1 MNKFLA
7 KRNVLGAL
15 TVFLVAGFIFSGQTW
30 YQVAMRPDESAVV
43 LKNFDGYSTYP
54 WISPLLLVALA
65 AFSLASLMKAKARG
79 VVFAIGSLFSVVLL
93 SLTTIAVA
101 TQDLRNVQS
110 LLEEATGIAASHGL
124 DSFEISVGPAA
135 QLSLVCFALMALAF
149 FLAAIAQ
156 ANWVKSQTQQSIK
169 KVNGRPTDSISLW
182 DEQR

>member
-7 KRNVLGAL
+7 KRNVLGAITVLLL
-15 TVFLVAGFIFSGQTW
+15 TGFILSGQTW
-30 YQVAMRPDESAVV
+30 FQVTMRPDESVVV

-54 WISPLLLVALA
+54 WISPLLLVVLA
-65 AFSLASLMKAKARG
+65 AFSLASLMKARARG
-79 VVFAIGSLFSVVLL
+79 IVFAIGSVFSVVLM
-93 SLTTIAVA
+93 SLTTFAVA
-101 TQDLRNVQS
+101 TRDLRHVQN

-135 QLSLVCFALMALAF
+135 QASLISFALMALAF

-156 ANWVKSQTQQSIK
+156 AKWLKSQTQQSPK
-169 KVNGRPTDSISLW
+169 KVSGRATDSISLW

>member
-1 MNKFLA
+1 MNKLLA
-7 KRNVLGAL
+7 KRNVLGSL
-15 TVFLVAGFIFSGQTW
+15 TVFLVTGFILSGQSW
-30 YQVAMRPDESAVV
+30 YQVAMRPDESLVV

-79 VVFAIGSLFSVVLL
+79 VVFAIGSLFSIVLL

-110 LLEEATGIAASHGL
+110 LLEEATGIVASHGL

-135 QLSLVCFALMALAF
+135 QLSLLCFALMALSF

-156 ANWVKSQTQQSIK
+156 AKWVKSQAQQSTK
-169 KVNGRPTDSISLW
+169 RLSGRATDSISLW

>member
-7 KRNVLGAL
+7 KRNVLGAI
-15 TVFLVAGFIFSGQTW
+15 TVLLVAGFILSGQTW
-30 YQVAMRPDESAVV
+30 YQITMRPDESAVV

-124 DSFEISVGPAA
+124 DSFEISVGPDA

>member
-1 MNKFLA
+1 M
-7 KRNVLGAL
+7 
-15 TVFLVAGFIFSGQTW
+15 Q
-30 YQVAMRPDESAVV
+30 PDESVVV

-54 WISPLLLVALA
+54 WISPFLLVALA

-79 VVFAIGSLFSVVLL
+79 IVFAIGSLFSIVLL

-124 DSFEISVGPAA
+124 DSFEISLGPAA
-135 QLSLVCFALMALAF
+135 QLSLLSFALMALSF

-156 ANWVKSQTQQSIK
+156 AKWLKSQTQQSTK
-169 KVNGRPTDSISLW
+169 KVIGRETDSISLW

>member
-1 MNKFLA
+1 
-7 KRNVLGAL
+7 
-15 TVFLVAGFIFSGQTW
+15 
-30 YQVAMRPDESAVV
+30 
-43 LKNFDGYSTYP
+43 
-54 WISPLLLVALA
+54 
-65 AFSLASLMKAKARG
+65 
-79 VVFAIGSLFSVVLL
+79 L